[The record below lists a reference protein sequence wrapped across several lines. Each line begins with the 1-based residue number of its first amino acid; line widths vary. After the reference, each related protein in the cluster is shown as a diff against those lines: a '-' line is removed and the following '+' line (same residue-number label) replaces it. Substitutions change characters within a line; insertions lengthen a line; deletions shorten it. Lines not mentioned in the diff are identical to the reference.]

1 VTAEQALP
9 TAVDD
14 RFHHVGAVTDFEEN
28 TFRVYLLDGRSV
40 GVVKTKA
47 GFFAVN
53 NTCPHQGAAICE
65 GRVGGTMTA
74 SDPHQY
80 AYSEDV
86 LVAVCPWHRWEWE
99 LATGR
104 SYGQVTARKL
114 LTFEVLVQDGQVY
127 VAGRKRRVHT
137 A

>member
-1 VTAEQALP
+1 VTAEHAP
-9 TAVDD
+9 ATVIDE
-14 RFHHVGAVTDFEEN
+14 RFLHVGAETDFEEN
-28 TFRVYLLDGRSV
+28 TFRIYEVEGRSV

-74 SDPHQY
+74 SRPHQY
-80 AYSEDV
+80 AYSDDV
-86 LVAVCPWHRWEWE
+86 LVASCPWHRWEFE

-104 SYGQVTARKL
+104 SYGNVTTRKL

-127 VAGRKRRVHT
+127 VAGRKRRVRS